1 MKNILFDEQFQGLV
15 EKYGELLVGD
25 GSPEMIQ
32 KIKIWAVYQ
41 QIARTMP
48 PLTKHWGDMHPEGRK
63 VIRELFEEIKQL
75 NEQLKETRNAQTGAA
90 SSGENE

>member
-1 MKNILFDEQFQGLV
+1 MKKVLFDEQFESLV
-15 EKYGELLVGD
+15 KKYGELLVGD
-25 GSPEMIQ
+25 GSPEMIE

-63 VIRELFEEIKQL
+63 VIREWFEEIKQL
-75 NEQLKETRNAQTGAA
+75 NEQLKETRSAQSEPA
-90 SSGENE
+90 STGENE